1 MLQGY
6 VTCCIHVSRVFAQLR
21 ALVQRNPAA
30 LPQILEQIGQSDP
43 AMLRLIRDVSC
54 KEKNAAP
61 ARLVNSLSASLF
73 DSPIR

>member
-21 ALVQRNPAA
+21 AVVQRDPAS
-30 LPQILEQIGQSDP
+30 LPQILEQIGRSDP

-54 KEKNAAP
+54 KEKTPAP
-61 ARLVNSLSASLF
+61 ARLGTPLSASLF
-73 DSPIR
+73 DSLIR